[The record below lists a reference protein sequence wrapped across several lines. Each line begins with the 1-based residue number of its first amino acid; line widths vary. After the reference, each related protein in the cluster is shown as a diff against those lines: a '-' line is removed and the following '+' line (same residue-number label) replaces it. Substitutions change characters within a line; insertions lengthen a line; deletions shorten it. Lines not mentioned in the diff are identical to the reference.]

1 MSDTN
6 DCSCCADYDSVTG
19 ETHWDECDD
28 CFYARKGTGE
38 GGEDEDREAGEAGE
52 EEKAIIRQLL
62 NISPKTIEDKLTHLI
77 KLFLLVLSVPT
88 YVATNPS
95 IRRSLVALIQ
105 ECKEEA
111 YHLELHDMYDAMDE
125 FLESLTERADYIF

>member
-28 CFYARKGTGE
+28 CFYANKGGEEGE
-38 GGEDEDREAGEAGE
+38 GEEGEGE
-52 EEKAIIRQLL
+52 EEAIIRQLL
-62 NISPKTIEDKLTHLI
+62 KISPKTIEDKLTHLI
-77 KLFLLVLSVPT
+77 KLFLLVMSVPS

-125 FLESLTERADYIF
+125 YLGTLTERADYIF

>member
-6 DCSCCADYDSVTG
+6 DCSCYADYDSVTG

-28 CFYARKGTGE
+28 CFYARKGAE
-38 GGEDEDREAGEAGE
+38 EEEEGE
-52 EEKAIIRQLL
+52 EIEDQIIIRQLL

-77 KLFLLVLSVPT
+77 KLFLLVLSVPS
-88 YVATNPS
+88 YIATNPS
-95 IRRSLVALIQ
+95 IRRSLIALVQ

-111 YHLELHDMYDAMDE
+111 FQEELHDMYAAMDE
-125 FLESLTERADYIF
+125 FLESLTERTDYIF